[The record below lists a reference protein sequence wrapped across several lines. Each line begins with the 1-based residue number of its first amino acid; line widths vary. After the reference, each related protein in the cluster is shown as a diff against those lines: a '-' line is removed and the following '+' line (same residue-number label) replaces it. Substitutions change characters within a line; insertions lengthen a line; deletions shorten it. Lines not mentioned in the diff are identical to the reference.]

1 MWVFERVAKR
11 LKSYVLSIAVKAGGN
26 GIYAEDPSHIVAGT
40 MVRALPWH
48 KALVRAWVSTTMAAI
63 NPRGRQ
69 SPRLPG
75 KPRGYRGAGE
85 G

>member
-1 MWVFERVAKR
+1 MVER

-69 SPRLPG
+69 SPRLPAQ
-75 KPRGYRGAGE
+75 PRGYRGAGE